1 MQESQVNYR
10 GYETTQSELIAMRR
24 LITKKCQQI
33 FVDATTMVDPAKI
46 FSDMLEI
53 SQNHKDSQVEIPKQ
67 KEYLSDMTQLP
78 KTNIQSTKQLT
89 VSNSN
94 ISILGLK
101 RTSDR
106 FDMLNH
112 DSNTLG
118 WMASN
123 NNGYFSIKVP
133 THKKMNRVAS

>member
-106 FDMLNH
+106 FDMLNQTEAVH
-112 DSNTLG
+112 SE
-118 WMASN
+118 
-123 NNGYFSIKVP
+123 
-133 THKKMNRVAS
+133 